1 VIRITSIGTTSIAT
15 RTLLF
20 GVLAISAAAWNIDV
34 LWALLAFSRADH
46 SASHLV
52 FIPLVSLALVFRG
65 RDQVF
70 SSVST
75 VWRGGIAV
83 ILSGMGLAIAAKIS
97 SRPGSQ
103 EELALR
109 VAALLVVWVG
119 AFLLVFGWQALRAAR
134 FPLAFLAFTIPIPPV
149 LIDGAT
155 ELLKRGSAAAVAAL
169 FTLTGTP
176 YHREGFVFT
185 LPRLMI
191 EVADACSGIITTLLA
206 GHVYLKSGWMK
217 VLLVVAV
224 LPVAVLKNGLRIV
237 SLSLLSIHVDP
248 RFLAGRLHTD
258 GGIVF
263 FLLALALLLPVLSV
277 LRRWESFTNKEH
289 DDSAAYSVS

>member
-1 VIRITSIGTTSIAT
+1 
-15 RTLLF
+15 
-20 GVLAISAAAWNIDV
+20 
-34 LWALLAFSRADH
+34 
-46 SASHLV
+46 LV
-52 FIPLVSLALVFRG
+52 CLALVIQA

-75 VWRGGIAV
+75 AWRGGLPV
-83 ILSGMGLAIAAKIS
+83 ILSGMGLAIAAKVS

-103 EELALR
+103 EELVLR

-134 FPLAFLAFTIPIPPV
+134 FPLAFLGFTIPIPPV
-149 LIDGAT
+149 LIDSAT

-169 FTLTGTP
+169 FMLTGTP

-191 EVADACSGIITTLLA
+191 EVADACSGIRSSIALIITTLLA
-206 GHVYLKSGWMK
+206 GHMYLKSGWMK
-217 VLLVVAV
+217 VLLVIAV
-224 LPVAVLKNGLRIV
+224 LPVAILKNGLRIV
-237 SLSLLSIHVDP
+237 SLSLLSIHIDP

-263 FLLALALLLPVLSV
+263 FLLALALLLPVLIV
-277 LRRWESFTNKEH
+277 LRRWESTRVFEAKTNKEN
-289 DDSAAYSVS
+289 DESAAYSVS